1 MFMNSHQGHLR
12 RQLAELLP
20 QLRRYASSLTTNDDI
35 SEDLVQASLQREIS
49 NSIRRVP
56 TQFLKT
62 LLFETIRKMWSAEVR
77 RRSSNRA
84 NIDHQSDNALETV
97 DGCHLAETNIML
109 ALARS
114 NFAKLP
120 ECQRTA
126 MTLVVI
132 EGESYQDAAR
142 HLGIPVG
149 TLMSRLARGREAMR
163 FMMEEL
169 SAPNT
174 VTQMETES
182 TALPHHSWRVLD
194 T

>member
-1 MFMNSHQGHLR
+1 MFMSSHQDHLR
-12 RQLAELLP
+12 RQLADMLP
-20 QLRRYASSLTTNDDI
+20 QLRRFAARLTAKDDI
-35 SEDLVQASLQREIS
+35 GEDLVQASLQREIT
-49 NSIRRVP
+49 NSSRREP
-56 TQFLKT
+56 GQRLET
-62 LLFETIRKMWSAEVR
+62 LLFNTIRTMWSAEVR
-77 RRSSNRA
+77 RRSKFRTHV
-84 NIDHQSDNALETV
+84 DHEHGNARTSV
-97 DGCHLAETNIML
+97 DGGHVAESNIML

-142 HLGIPVG
+142 HLGVPVG

-163 FMMEEL
+163 FMMEEV

-174 VTQMETES
+174 AEHARTGRHS
-182 TALPHHSWRVLD
+182 SPHH
-194 T
+194 